1 MQEYSIS
8 FVCKDY
14 VMKLSDGEKLIA
26 LMLADLHEHLEI
38 DGDLDAGF
46 VKNAIYNN
54 HLWSIPFKYSGL
66 DFEGGDLPEE
76 VSEVLNIMEMW
87 RFIEYHYSQLS
98 DANKTEVARLANPFG
113 DNPQFSGFDGN
124 NETEYMSIAQCIV
137 EDLDRFNEFQDRDL
151 NSHAPS
157 LDGYR
162 RMLPVFERLRS
173 ASVYNDSISVDE
185 IVSILIERVHPS
197 HRS

>member
-1 MQEYSIS
+1 
-8 FVCKDY
+8 
-14 VMKLSDGEKLIA
+14 MKLSDGEKLIA

-46 VKNAIYNN
+46 VKNAIYND

-76 VSEVLNIMEMW
+76 VSEVLNIMDMW

-124 NETEYMSIAQCIV
+124 NETEYMSVAQCIV